1 MKPRGGANIVE
12 MGRKPRHC
20 LGCCV
25 WACVCSCIHPGSFWM
40 SNVAGTVLSLLSTT
54 SCSGVGV
61 GRFAANLA
69 AGRSRRAC
77 SSSWSRRSGRRSV
90 ADGTE
95 DSERERLILAPT
107 NLISPHGDT
116 GQRYHSGS
124 SAGCVL
130 YTEHAVYG

>member
-1 MKPRGGANIVE
+1 
-12 MGRKPRHC
+12 
-20 LGCCV
+20 
-25 WACVCSCIHPGSFWM
+25 M